1 MEKTTMIID
10 IYLYGLV
17 MSFIFSWFIETA
29 KLLISDNIR
38 NEFWKTCKIIILL
51 TVLSWVGLTWEIGN
65 LFYKNIKNGKL

>member
-1 MEKTTMIID
+1 MID

-51 TVLSWVGLTWEIGN
+51 TVLSWVGLTWEICN
-65 LFYKNIKNGKL
+65 LLYKNIKNGKL

>member
-1 MEKTTMIID
+1 MIID

-51 TVLSWVGLTWEIGN
+51 TVLSWVGLTWEFGN

>member
-65 LFYKNIKNGKL
+65 LFHKNIKNGKL

>member
-1 MEKTTMIID
+1 MIID

>member
-1 MEKTTMIID
+1 MITE

>member
-1 MEKTTMIID
+1 MIID

-29 KLLISDNIR
+29 KLLIRDNIR

-51 TVLSWVGLTWEIGN
+51 TVLSWVGLTWEMCD
-65 LFYKNIKNGKL
+65 LLYKNIKNGKL

>member
-1 MEKTTMIID
+1 MIID

-65 LFYKNIKNGKL
+65 LFHKNIKNGKL

>member
-1 MEKTTMIID
+1 MIID

-38 NEFWKTCKIIILL
+38 NEFWKTCKTIILL
-51 TVLSWVGLTWEIGN
+51 TILSWVGLTWEIGN